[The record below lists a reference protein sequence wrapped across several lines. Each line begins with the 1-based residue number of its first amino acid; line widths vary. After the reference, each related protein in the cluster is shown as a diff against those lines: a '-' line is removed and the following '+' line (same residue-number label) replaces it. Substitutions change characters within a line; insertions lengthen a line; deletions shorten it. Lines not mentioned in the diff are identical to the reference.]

1 MVPGFST
8 KQLVMV
14 PYSTYPA
21 IAPAPHSLPL
31 QLQLTEGAINPTF
44 RTKPFSFTALNNPA
58 LAELK
63 CEDVTWTCSPLMV

>member
-21 IAPAPHSLPL
+21 IAPALHPLPL

-44 RTKPFSFTALNNPA
+44 RTTPFVSTSLNNPA

-63 CEDVTWTCSPLMV
+63 FEDVTSTCSPLMV